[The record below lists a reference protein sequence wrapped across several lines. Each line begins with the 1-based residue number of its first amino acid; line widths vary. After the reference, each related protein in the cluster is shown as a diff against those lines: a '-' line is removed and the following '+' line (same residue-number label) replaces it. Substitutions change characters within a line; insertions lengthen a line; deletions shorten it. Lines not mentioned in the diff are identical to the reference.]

1 MKEAYK
7 QLEDKDVYEE
17 VPNDSSILINIM
29 RALEKIRIRGDLPN
43 DALNYFLV
51 KDLKFDNFYLL
62 PKIDKRL
69 DNVPGRPIISNCG
82 FYTENISSF
91 LGHHLRPISQKV
103 NLFIK
108 DLRKIKSLGQ
118 LLEGDILCTID
129 VVSLYPNVPHKEG
142 LASIRTLLY
151 ARMEKKVTAVTLVEL
166 AEIVLK
172 NNIFHFD

>member
-1 MKEAYK
+1 M
-7 QLEDKDVYEE
+7 DKDVYEE

-29 RALEKIRIRGDLPN
+29 RTLEKIRIRGDLPN

-51 KDLKFDNFYLL
+51 KDLEFDNFYLL
-62 PKIDKRL
+62 LKIDKCL
-69 DNVPGRPIISNCG
+69 DNVPDRPIISNYG

-103 NLFIK
+103 NSFIK

-166 AEIVLK
+166 SEIVLK
-172 NNIFHFD
+172 NNIFHFN